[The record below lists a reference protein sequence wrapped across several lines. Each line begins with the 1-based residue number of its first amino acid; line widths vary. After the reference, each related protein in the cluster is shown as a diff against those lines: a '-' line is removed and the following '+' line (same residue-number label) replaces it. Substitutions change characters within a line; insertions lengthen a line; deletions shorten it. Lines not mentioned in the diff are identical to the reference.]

1 MSTKP
6 NIPNFPDLPD
16 VGNMIAQA
24 CELIA
29 NIRGIPYD
37 FNGTLSLENKFTVL
51 FKTVQEM
58 FKAQD
63 ELVKSYK
70 ELYDF
75 INTYF
80 DNLDV
85 QEEINNK
92 INQMAKD
99 GSLVSIMSPTISSE
113 TTKWLA
119 TNITNPSN
127 PPIDKSLS
135 VSGAA
140 ADALVTGNNSYKY
153 AVSSNF
159 ASFSVAVTHDDK
171 SATFTVHC
179 SDGFLFTTNSFYDS
193 YALNGKAG
201 TYTFSTPFGG
211 GTFVVTFRPSDK
223 SIHVYLVQEFIP
235 VTDVIIYSIALN
247 PDYTLITEVYNVSEQ
262 YDTTLTKLNDAAN
275 ARITGNFAN
284 KFAVSANFSTFSVPV
299 THNEDN
305 TKLTFT
311 VNCTGGFLFTINGFY
326 SADTLNGLSG
336 TYSFGTPFGGNTFV
350 VTFRPSD
357 TSVHVYLLGEF
368 IPITDVII
376 YSVALN
382 PDYSLITEVYS
393 VFKEKVP
400 LSTNNLGDKTFSIFN
415 KVVCCGDSYTSGH
428 IETPSSTT
436 PTNEKYSWVKYIES
450 ITGNTFINCGSSG
463 ANVLTWQSAER
474 GLKKAKSSGVSQC
487 YTIGLGLNDASDRA
501 EHVNVG
507 TVDDIGTDKQTY
519 YGGYSKIIREL
530 HTISPN
536 SIIFCF
542 TMPFENDTNAPYN
555 KAIVDI
561 CNSYK
566 ATYKTYVIDLR
577 KYTKYYNFNTVQ
589 NNAVGGHYS
598 PAGYQ
603 QMAEITC
610 KAISDCIN
618 NNYTDFYNVN
628 LIPYDA

>member
-1 MSTKP
+1 MATKP
-6 NIPNFPDLPD
+6 NIPDFPDLPD

-51 FKTVQEM
+51 FKAVQEM
-58 FKAQD
+58 FKTQASLID
-63 ELVKSYK
+63 SYK
-70 ELYDF
+70 ELYEF
-75 INTYF
+75 IKTYF
-80 DNLDV
+80 DDLDV

-92 INQMAKD
+92 ISQMASD
-99 GSLVSIMSPTISSE
+99 GSLLSIMNPTISSE

-119 TNITNPSN
+119 AHITNPSN
-127 PPIDKSLS
+127 PPIDTSLS

-140 ADALVTGNNSYKY
+140 ADALATGNNSYKF

-159 ASFSVAVTHDDK
+159 ASFSVPFTHDDK
-171 SATFTVHC
+171 GVTFTVKC
-179 SDGFLFTTNSFYDS
+179 GDGFLFSKDYFYGS
-193 YALNGKAG
+193 YELNGKSG
-201 TYTFSTPFGG
+201 TYTFTTPFGG
-211 GTFVVTFRPSDK
+211 GTFVVTFRPTDK
-223 SIHVYLVQEFIP
+223 SIHVFLIQEFIP
-235 VTDVIIYSIALN
+235 VTDIIIYSIALN
-247 PDYTLITEVYNVSEQ
+247 PDYSLIAEVFSVCKQ

-275 ARITGNFAN
+275 ARTAGIFAN
-284 KFAVSANFSTFSVPV
+284 KFAVSANFSSFSVPV
-299 THNEDN
+299 THNADN
-305 TKLTFT
+305 TKITFT
-311 VNCTGGFLFTINGFY
+311 VKCSGGFLFTINGFY

-336 TYSFGTPFGGNTFV
+336 TYTFGTPFGGNTFV
-350 VTFRPSD
+350 VTFRPAD

-382 PDYSLITEVYS
+382 PDYSLIADVFS

-400 LSTNNLGDKTFSIFN
+400 LSTSNLGDKTFSIFN

-428 IETPSSTT
+428 IEISSGTT
-436 PTNEKYSWVKYIES
+436 PTNEKYSWVKYIAS
-450 ITGNTFINCGSSG
+450 ITGNTFVNCGSSG

-474 GLKKAKSSGVSQC
+474 GLSKAKSSGVSQC
-487 YTIGLGLNDASDRA
+487 YTIGLGLNDCSAGA
-501 EHVNVG
+501 NHVNLG
-507 TVDDIGTDKQTY
+507 TSEDIGSDNQTY

-555 KAIVDI
+555 KAIVNI

-566 ATYKTYVIDLR
+566 ATYKTYVVDLR
-577 KYTKYYNFNTVQ
+577 KYTKYYNYYTVN

-618 NNYTDFYNVN
+618 QNYADFYNVN
-628 LIPYDA
+628 TIPYDE